1 MHRQIRRSQSRLSP
15 QEWEGICIF
24 LWTDLQGDIYHFLR
38 MKDSKR
44 SNQRFKKQAPPV
56 WKSKSQTKYHAV
68 GERLRA
74 SIVQLA
80 PGTKL
85 PPIRELTGQFGV
97 TAVTMG
103 RAIRKLSEEG
113 VVVVRH
119 GAGCWVAPRKQAP
132 RQRFGFTG
140 EETTELRC
148 KIQSALPH
156 QMAYWK
162 EAARAFME
170 VYRGTEIDFVPM
182 EGIASPDVFD
192 ADMTEIS
199 TMQYPEALDSE
210 CLLNEPTDET
220 GASRVFFVP
229 HQAHLSCAFYN
240 PVLLEKIGVPTP
252 DFEDFDGQMRWLMEL
267 QAKWKK
273 ATGSA
278 RPLSINTDDSFL
290 LLGEKGRAEL
300 VHWLKGRE
308 ETLPPVLDQRLRRIQ
323 PMWSFA
329 VKAKGHFRLATFEA
343 MFNNGEIPVVFS
355 RTAGLFDS
363 YRGSGFE
370 PGCHPCFDS
379 DDEIT
384 GVGTGFVIRRDHG
397 RAADALRFAEFL
409 AKPEMQ
415 RLLPEHGMVPLQAEL
430 FHAGDAPSLWKKSR
444 IAWLRTAEEK
454 SIWRSVVWPEW
465 WQWQRGEIDIATFL
479 ADCRRL
485 ARLTLF
491 QG

>member
-1 MHRQIRRSQSRLSP
+1 MKNNSRI
-15 QEWEGICIF
+15 G
-24 LWTDLQGDIYHFLR
+24 QGL
-38 MKDSKR
+38 
-44 SNQRFKKQAPPV
+44 KKQTPPA
-56 WKSKSQTKYHAV
+56 WKSKSQTKYRAV
-68 GERLRA
+68 AESLRA
-74 SIVQLA
+74 SITQLA

-85 PPIRELTGQFGV
+85 PPIRELTEQFGV
-97 TAVTMG
+97 TAVTMV
-103 RAIRKLSEEG
+103 RAMRELSEQG
-113 VVVVRH
+113 VVLVRH
-119 GAGCWVAPRKQAP
+119 GSGCWVAPKKQIH
-132 RQRFGFTG
+132 RQGFAFTG
-140 EETTELRC
+140 EEATELCC

-162 EAARAFME
+162 EAAKAFME
-170 VYRGTEIDFVPM
+170 VYRGTEIAFVPM
-182 EGIASPDVFD
+182 DASASPDVFD

-199 TMQYPEALDSE
+199 TMQYPVALESD
-210 CLLNEPTDET
+210 CLLKEPSDDM
-220 GASRVFFVP
+220 GASRVLFVQ

-252 DFEDFDGQMRWLMEL
+252 DYEDFDGQMRWLQDL
-267 QAKWKK
+267 QSKWKK

-278 RPLSINTDDSFL
+278 TPLSINTDDSFL
-290 LLGEKGRAEL
+290 LLGEKGREAL
-300 VHWLKGRE
+300 VRWLKGRE
-308 ETLPPVLDQRLRRIQ
+308 ETLPPELDQRLRRLQ
-323 PMWSFA
+323 AMWSLV

-465 WQWQRGEIDIATFL
+465 WQWQRGEIDIATFQSN
-479 ADCRRL
+479 CRRF
-485 ARLTLF
+485 ARMTLF